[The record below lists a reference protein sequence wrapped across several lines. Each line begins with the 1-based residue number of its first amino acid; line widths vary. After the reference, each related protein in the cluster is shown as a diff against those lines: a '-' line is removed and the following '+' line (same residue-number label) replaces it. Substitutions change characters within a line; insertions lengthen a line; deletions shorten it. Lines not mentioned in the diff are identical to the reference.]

1 MSCTCQYCNKIFD
14 SEAEEIDHEL
24 QEHDWIV
31 SDEQKKTLQKIKD
44 EFQSEYCLKRHCQTC
59 PFLAQDGCPH
69 KIIEKV
75 IGDSNEYR

>member
-1 MSCTCQYCNKIFD
+1 MSCTCQYCNKVFD